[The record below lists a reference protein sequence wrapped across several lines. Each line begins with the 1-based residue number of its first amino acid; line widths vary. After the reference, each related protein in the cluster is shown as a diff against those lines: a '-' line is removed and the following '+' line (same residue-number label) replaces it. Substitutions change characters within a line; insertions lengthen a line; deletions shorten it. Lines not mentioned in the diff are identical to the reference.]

1 MSYRKVT
8 LMPPQGLVLER
19 AAVLCGII
27 ESSNHE
33 REDIL
38 CLFRDKIFFFLPDFP
53 NWTCSS
59 MPHSGMPRVCQTPS
73 WHFVG
78 AARESN
84 FTSVHE
90 ELLIGGSG
98 DHTDNGVSSE
108 FIME

>member
-1 MSYRKVT
+1 MN
-8 LMPPQGLVLER
+8 ER
-19 AAVLCGII
+19 IFYVYFVI
-27 ESSNHE
+27 
-33 REDIL
+33 R
-38 CLFRDKIFFFLPDFP
+38 FFF
-53 NWTCSS
+53 SS
-59 MPHSGMPRVCQTPS
+59 RLSKLDLLLHASLWHASRLTPS